1 MNAKKEKFSPEE
13 WGIGEK
19 INENYA
25 EELSKNFNQVAELYL
40 F

>member
-1 MNAKKEKFSPEE
+1 MQKRKILPEE

-25 EELSKNFNQVAELYL
+25 EELSKYFNQVAELYL